1 MKKIFYVFILA
12 IALIS
17 FTACGNKKE
26 NKNEV
31 KEIYVL
37 LSLNMRLSQEDR
49 IKLYEDYLD
58 DVVQEK
64 GYGYATGGGTWLEK
78 GEPSISEV
86 EFYIYSNKL
95 NDFITLMKENE
106 TIAKG
111 SYLEYNEEKISI
123 GTLEG
128 LVFSIN
134 KKLDNDSINKL
145 ANEVTEALK
154 ENGKYYSHYIGE
166 NNTSLY
172 FYGTSYEEMKI
183 QIEEYNKTCS
193 VCENITIEKIKS

>member
-17 FTACGNKKE
+17 FTACGNEKE

-49 IKLYEDYLD
+49 MKLYEDYLD

-64 GYGYATGGGTWLEK
+64 GYGYVTGGGTWLEK

-111 SYLEYNEEKISI
+111 SYLEYNEEKVSI

-145 ANEVTEALK
+145 AKEITEELK

-166 NNTSLY
+166 TNTSLY

-193 VCENITIEKIKS
+193 ECENITIEKIKN

>member
-1 MKKIFYVFILA
+1 MKKILCIIIMLFT
-12 IALIS
+12 LITL
-17 FTACGNKKE
+17 TACSNDKE

-64 GYGYATGGGTWLEK
+64 GYGYVTGGGTWLEK

-111 SYLEYNEEKISI
+111 SYLEYNEEKVSI

-128 LVFSIN
+128 LVFSI
-134 KKLDNDSINKL
+134 INKL

-193 VCENITIEKIKS
+193 VCENITIEKIKN

>member
-26 NKNEV
+26 NKNDI

-49 IKLYEDYLD
+49 MKLYEDYLD

-64 GYGYATGGGTWLEK
+64 GYGYVTGGGTWLEK

-111 SYLEYNEEKISI
+111 SYLEYNEEKVSI

-166 NNTSLY
+166 NSTNLY
-172 FYGTSYEEMKI
+172 LYGKSFDTMKI
-183 QIEEYNKTCS
+183 KIEEYSKKCT
-193 VCENITIEKIKS
+193 VCQNSTISYMTK